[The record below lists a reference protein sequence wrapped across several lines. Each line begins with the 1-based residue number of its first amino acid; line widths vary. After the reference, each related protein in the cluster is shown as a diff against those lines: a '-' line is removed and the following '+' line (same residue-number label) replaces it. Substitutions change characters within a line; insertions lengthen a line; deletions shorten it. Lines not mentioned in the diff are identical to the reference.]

1 MTRRSDS
8 EPRVVVLAGPNG
20 AGKTTSAARLLRDTL
35 AVEEFVNADA
45 IAHGLSSFN
54 PDEVAY
60 LAGEVMLRRLRGLA
74 TARRTFAFETTLAGR
89 TFAPWLR
96 SLVASGYQFHLV
108 FVWLPSADMAV
119 ARVRDRVRMGGHNV
133 PENVVRRRYSAGIR
147 NFFNLYVPLATSW
160 QLMDNSAGG
169 EPKLVADG
177 IGSLVANIRLP
188 AAWQQIQG
196 KRASE

>member
-1 MTRRSDS
+1 
-8 EPRVVVLAGPNG
+8 
-20 AGKTTSAARLLRDTL
+20 
-35 AVEEFVNADA
+35 
-45 IAHGLSSFN
+45 
-54 PDEVAY
+54 
-60 LAGEVMLRRLRGLA
+60 
-74 TARRTFAFETTLAGR
+74 
-89 TFAPWLR
+89 
-96 SLVASGYQFHLV
+96 
-108 FVWLPSADMAV
+108 
-119 ARVRDRVRMGGHNV
+119 MGGHNV